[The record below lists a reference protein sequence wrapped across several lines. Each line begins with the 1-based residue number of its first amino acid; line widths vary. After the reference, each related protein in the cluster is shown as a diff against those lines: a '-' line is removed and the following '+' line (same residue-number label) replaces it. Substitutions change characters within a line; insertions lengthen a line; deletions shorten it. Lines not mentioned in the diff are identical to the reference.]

1 MPICAYSSLGKNIS
15 FLAASASR
23 AAIHKSFALQ
33 ENLAGELNIDDD
45 DDIHDR
51 IDNYHHIALLIIIL
65 FSLRCTLLSMRR
77 TVMIMMVIFNYYLG
91 IDNDYDGVDVGS
103 NGIAW

>member
-51 IDNYHHIALLIIIL
+51 IDNDHHIALMMIIL
-65 FSLRCTLLSMRR
+65 SSLRCILFSMRR
-77 TVMIMMVIFNYYLG
+77 TVMMMVIFYYYLG

>member
-33 ENLAGELNIDDD
+33 ENLAGELNIDND

-51 IDNYHHIALLIIIL
+51 IDNDHHIALIMIIL
-65 FSLRCTLLSMRR
+65 FSLRCILFSMRR
-77 TVMIMMVIFNYYLG
+77 TVMMMVIFNYYLG